1 MLSKQ
6 GTLSLFLIGLASAAL
21 FGTATPA
28 SKFLLADT
36 PVVSLAGLLYLGG
49 AMGVLPVALRGRPF
63 KLPWQAGRPTFLR
76 LAGAVGL
83 GGVLGPLLLLLG
95 LKLASAGSVS
105 LWLNLEFVATVFLGR
120 FVFHEHMTVRSWIA
134 AGGTLLAA
142 LLLAGSEGDIGFAS
156 VVLVALACLCWGY
169 DNHFTALID
178 GITPAQTT
186 FWKSLLAGA
195 FNLSLGVALAGGVGS
210 LKFMLMALLVG
221 AVSYGASVTLYI
233 ITAQGLGATRSQM
246 LFSTA
251 PFFGVLLSVTLLGEP
266 FTRMQML
273 AAAIIMVSLVVLF
286 SEKHRHVHR
295 HRATVHQHGH
305 RHPDDHHQHTHNGL
319 ADTSNH
325 AHPHVHEATEHDHG
339 HWPDLHHRHRHQ
351 EDEDGL

>member
-1 MLSKQ
+1 
-6 GTLSLFLIGLASAAL
+6 
-21 FGTATPA
+21 
-28 SKFLLADT
+28 
-36 PVVSLAGLLYLGG
+36 
-49 AMGVLPVALRGRPF
+49 
-63 KLPWQAGRPTFLR
+63 
-76 LAGAVGL
+76 
-83 GGVLGPLLLLLG
+83 
-95 LKLASAGSVS
+95 
-105 LWLNLEFVATVFLGR
+105 
-120 FVFHEHMTVRSWIA
+120 
-134 AGGTLLAA
+134 
-142 LLLAGSEGDIGFAS
+142 
-156 VVLVALACLCWGY
+156 
-169 DNHFTALID
+169 
-178 GITPAQTT
+178 
-186 FWKSLLAGA
+186 
-195 FNLSLGVALAGGVGS
+195 
-210 LKFMLMALLVG
+210 MALLVG

-325 AHPHVHEATEHDHG
+325 AHPHVHEAAEHDHG